1 MSRLSPDSSMAD
13 TQFEVRNPSKHDADY
28 LASDGCISD
37 ITSEDFRTSYS
48 KLLNFPPDIFISHQ
62 GGLRIFQM

>member
-37 ITSEDFRTSYS
+37 LTSEDVRTSSS
-48 KLLNFPPDIFISHQ
+48 KLLNFPPDKFISP
-62 GGLRIFQM
+62 GGLRMIQM